1 MLSIIEEANKLAR
14 QLKKPRPGTINHVQ
28 ANRYMRLIAQDTR
41 DLIDRGATGLAD
53 KVLKRA
59 MANMQNMADRG
70 HF

>member
-1 MLSIIEEANKLAR
+1 MFPIQEANKLAR
-14 QLKKPRPGTINHVQ
+14 QLKKPRPGTINYVQ
-28 ANRYMRLIAQDTR
+28 ANSYMLLIAQGTR

-70 HF
+70 YF